1 MPAAREDAPI
11 APLGN
16 RFIASRFAS
25 CLLRPPE
32 RITRVRNSLRRA
44 WKRLPFHLFPLSL
57 LLAAGGLSLPL
68 LHSRIGM
75 TLPLRS
81 HQNYD
86 LLMMIWIGP
95 LYVAYQQMR
104 MRRLKSRMRRR
115 DELFRLISEHA
126 ADMIALVDVSG
137 KRLYNSP
144 AYQKVLGYTPKELSA
159 TSAFEQIHPDDREKV
174 IQAAKEAREC
184 GSGKTL
190 EYRIRHKDGNWRVLE
205 STASVIRNRLG
216 QAEKLVIVNRDI
228 TERKRAEEQLA
239 HNALHDALTH
249 LPNRTL
255 FLDRLQHAFEMQR
268 RNPEFKFAVLF
279 ADIDG
284 FKIFN
289 DTMGHMVGDLL
300 LVEIGRRLA
309 NCLRLEDTVARPLNE
324 GPEKEMR
331 GNEVLA
337 RLGGDEFTILVG
349 SIQEPS
355 DAMRVARRIQ
365 EALQPP
371 FTIQGRE
378 VFTSASIGI
387 ALSTTPHEKAEELLR
402 DADIAMYRAK
412 TLGRS
417 RSEFFDQ
424 DMHAKAVNRLN
435 LETDLRRALEEEEF
449 RIHYQPIVLLSTGRV
464 AGFEA
469 LVRWQRSP
477 GTMIFPDDFIGA
489 AEATGIVVPLGK
501 WVLRGACRQLRT
513 WQSQYPGSAPLS
525 VTVNV
530 SPKQFAD
537 PDLVSDIE
545 KALRESGIDPGS
557 LHLEIT
563 ENLVMTDPART
574 VTVLSQLKKMGISIS
589 IDDFGTGHSSLSRLR
604 GIPVDVLKIDRSF
617 IANIDTDPEAREVV
631 RLIVELAHLVNLQV
645 VAEGVENAI
654 QRNVL
659 SNLGCEFAQ
668 GYFFSRPVAHEEAA
682 RLIAAYSSLPLV
694 NSQAAAAGV
703 D

>member
-1 MPAAREDAPI
+1 MG
-11 APLGN
+11 L
-16 RFIASRFAS
+16 
-25 CLLRPPE
+25 PE
-32 RITRVRNSLRRA
+32 RIVRVRNSLRRA

-57 LLAAGGLSLPL
+57 LLAAAGLSLPL
-68 LHSRIGM
+68 IHARIGM

-86 LLMMIWIGP
+86 LLVMIWIGP

-115 DELFRLISEHA
+115 DELFRLISENA

-144 AYQKVLGYTPKELSA
+144 AYQKVLGYTPEELSA

-190 EYRIRHKDGNWRVLE
+190 EYRIRHRDGNWRVLE
-205 STASVIRNRLG
+205 STASVIRNRSG
-216 QAEKLVIVNRDI
+216 QVEKLVIVNRDI
-228 TERKRAEEQLA
+228 TERKRAEDQLA
-239 HNALHDALTH
+239 HNALHDALTQ

-255 FLDRLQHAFEMQR
+255 FLDRLQHAFERQR
-268 RNPEFKFAVLF
+268 RNPEFRFAVLF

-309 NCLRLEDTVARPLNE
+309 KCLRLEDTVARPLNE
-324 GPEKEMR
+324 GPETEVQ

-464 AGFEA
+464 SGFEA

-501 WVLRGACRQLRT
+501 WILRGACRQLRT

-545 KALRESGIDPGS
+545 EALRETGIDPGS

-659 SNLGCEFAQ
+659 RNLGCEFAQ

-682 RLIAAYSSLPLV
+682 RLIAACSSLPLV

>member
-1 MPAAREDAPI
+1 MG
-11 APLGN
+11 L
-16 RFIASRFAS
+16 
-25 CLLRPPE
+25 PE
-32 RITRVRNSLRRA
+32 RIVRVRKSLRRA
-44 WKRLPFHLFPLSL
+44 WKRLPFHLFPLGL
-57 LLAAGGLSLPL
+57 LLAATILSFPL
-68 LHSRIGM
+68 IHARAGM
-75 TLPLRS
+75 TLPLRRG
-81 HQNYD
+81 QNYN
-86 LLMMIWIGP
+86 LLLMIWIGP

-115 DELFRLISEHA
+115 DELFRLISENA

-144 AYQKVLGYTPKELSA
+144 SYQKVLGYTPEELSA

-174 IQAAKEAREC
+174 IQAAKEARLS

-190 EYRIRHKDGNWRVLE
+190 EYRIRHKDGKWRVLE

-216 QAEKLVIVNRDI
+216 QPEKLVIVNRDI
-228 TERKRAEEQLA
+228 TERKHAEDELA

-255 FLDRLQHAFEMQR
+255 FLDRLQQAFEMQR
-268 RNPEFKFAVLF
+268 RNPEFRFAVLF

-300 LVEIGRRLA
+300 LIEIGRRLA
-309 NCLRLEDTVARPLNE
+309 KCLRLEDTVARPLNQGTE
-324 GPEKEMR
+324 SVLE

-387 ALSTTPHEKAEELLR
+387 ALSTTPHAKAEELLR

-424 DMHAKAVNRLN
+424 DMHANAVNRLN

-477 GTMIFPDDFIGA
+477 ETMVYPDDFIAA
-489 AEATGIVVPLGK
+489 AEVTGMVVPLGK

-530 SPKQFAD
+530 SPRQFAD
-537 PDLVSDIE
+537 PDLLSAIE
-545 KALRESGIDPGS
+545 EVLRETGLDPGC

-574 VTVLSQLKKMGISIS
+574 VSILSQLKKMGLSIS

-604 GIPVDVLKIDRSF
+604 GLPVDVLKIDRSF

-654 QRNVL
+654 HRNVL
-659 SNLGCEFAQ
+659 RNLGCEFAQ
-668 GYFFSRPVAHEEAA
+668 GYFFSRPVAPEGAEQ
-682 RLIAAYSSLPLV
+682 LIAACSSLPLA
-694 NSQAAAAGV
+694 NALAAAAGI